1 MPSCKFFLEGLCTK
15 GDDCPYRHV
24 KVNESADVCPD
35 FLKGFCPAAAE
46 CKKRHVNVCPQFES
60 RGACPRGERCPLPH
74 NAKIPG
80 VPKSGRK
87 ATAPAKPKR
96 KSVGDA
102 TTVKKQ
108 RTARYYEE
116 DHKGGRERGAG
127 KAASS
132 DEQLVRDIVME
143 NASSSS
149 SSSLAAAD
157 SMEAK
162 RKRLLRKVELA
173 KQGWTGVAAVSE
185 PTSSAVVQES
195 NGDLDDSGPYEE
207 IDEGDEEEDG
217 DNAVA
222 DDTVLRRPPV
232 GELPSFIPLSKDSD
246 EDVCG
251 GGDSVAVEGGGESN
265 GEACAT
271 VEEEFEER
279 LI

>member
-35 FLKGFCPAAAE
+35 YLKGFCPAAAE

-60 RGACPRGERCPLPH
+60 RGACPRGDRCPLPH

-80 VPKSGRK
+80 VPKTGRK
-87 ATAPAKPKR
+87 AAAPAKPKR
-96 KSVGDA
+96 KSVGEA
-102 TTVKKQ
+102 STVKKQ

-116 DHKGGRERGAG
+116 DHKGGSARGAE
-127 KAASS
+127 KASS

-149 SSSLAAAD
+149 SSLAADA
-157 SMEAK
+157 MEAK

-185 PTSSAVVQES
+185 PSRPLVQGS
-195 NGDLDDSGPYEE
+195 GDLDDSGPYEE
-207 IDEGDEEEDG
+207 IDEEEEEEDG
-217 DNAVA
+217 DDNAAA

-246 EDVCG
+246 EDGC
-251 GGDSVAVEGGGESN
+251 GDSVAVEGGDAKG
-265 GEACAT
+265 GACAT
-271 VEEEFEER
+271 AAEEEFEER